1 MRAVVVSQAM
11 PFPLCMPD
19 AESVPF
25 CVLDI
30 ERDWYHGMERVWL
43 ARLGKIVK
51 DANSLTISMIYQ
63 IISYKLQEP
72 SIPYLC
78 PYQVEAGC
86 PGNETRINSNLSEC
100 YKVAFFVMS
109 SCVIAE
115 DNMYK
120 SSLSS

>member
-1 MRAVVVSQAM
+1 MREMVVSQAM

-63 IISYKLQEP
+63 IISYKLLTRTLHTISM
-72 SIPYLC
+72 SIP
-78 PYQVEAGC
+78 
-86 PGNETRINSNLSEC
+86 SEGR
-100 YKVAFFVMS
+100 MS
-109 SCVIAE
+109 WE
-115 DNMYK
+115 
-120 SSLSS
+120 

>member
-1 MRAVVVSQAM
+1 MREMVVSQAM

-19 AESVPF
+19 AESILF

-43 ARLGKIVK
+43 ARLEKIVK
-51 DANSLTISMIYQ
+51 DANSLTIPIIYLTC
-63 IISYKLQEP
+63 YLQEP

-78 PYQVEAGC
+78 PYQVEARC

-100 YKVAFFVMS
+100 YKVAF
-109 SCVIAE
+109 
-115 DNMYK
+115 
-120 SSLSS
+120 L